1 MVWIKRNLFFVISAA
16 AGLLLTGYCA
26 WLLYN
31 SLNSNSGV
39 SEEYK
44 TTFSSFEAFQKKSPY
59 PSKENIQAAKAD
71 QERVRL
77 FLADFRKRFAPFPA
91 PPVKDE
97 KGFKTYLEENLVR
110 FRAEATNAGV
120 LLPPDY
126 AFAFSGLI
134 GKLTYPPASIGPW
147 MQELEEIDTI
157 LNILYRAKIN
167 YLGGLQRVPVATDDT
182 GMGDILAAATV
193 TNQWGIVTPYK
204 ITFRG
209 FSAEI
214 AAVME
219 GFAQSSNCFIIQAI
233 AVNPDTSVQS
243 VVVQPAPQQPAGNYA
258 PRPQNPNPPQNPNF
272 GPIRPR
278 GRPVGPPL
286 MRPAPVPVAAA
297 PAAAVPGGGASAPS
311 VVTILSENPLLV
323 TVSINVVKLK
333 ASEH

>member
-1 MVWIKRNLFFVISAA
+1 MFFVISAA
-16 AGLLLTGYCA
+16 VGLLLTGYCA
-26 WLLYN
+26 YLLYN
-31 SLNSNSGV
+31 SLNNNSGV

-44 TTFSSFEAFQKKSPY
+44 STHDSLDAIRQKSPF
-59 PSKENIQAAKAD
+59 PDKDNIQAAKAD

-97 KGFKTYLEENLVR
+97 KGFKTYLEDNLVR

-126 AFAFSGLI
+126 SFAFSGLI
-134 GKLTYPPASIGPW
+134 GRLTYPAASIGPW
-147 MQELEEIDTI
+147 MQELEEIDAI
-157 LNILYRAKIN
+157 LDILYHAKIN
-167 YLGGLQRVPVATDDT
+167 YLGGLQRVPVSADDSGT
-182 GMGDILAAATV
+182 GDFLAAASV
-193 TNQWGIVTPYK
+193 TNQWGIVTPYR

-214 AAVME
+214 AAVTE
-219 GFAQSSNCFIIQAI
+219 GFARSSNCFIIQAI
-233 AVNPDTSVQS
+233 AVSPDTSVQS
-243 VVVQPAPQQPAGNYA
+243 AVVQPSPQQPAPAYA
-258 PRPQNPNPPQNPNF
+258 PRPQYPNPAQNPDF
-272 GPIRPR
+272 GRGPR
-278 GRPVGPPL
+278 VRGGEPPR

-297 PAAAVPGGGASAPS
+297 PVATVPGGAASVPA